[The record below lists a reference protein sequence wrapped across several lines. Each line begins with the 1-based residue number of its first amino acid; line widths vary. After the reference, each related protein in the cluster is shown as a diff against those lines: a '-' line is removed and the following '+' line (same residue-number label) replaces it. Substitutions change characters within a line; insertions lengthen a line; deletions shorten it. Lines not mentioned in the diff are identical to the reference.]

1 VTRPGAANAAVL
13 AGALILAAWGGL
25 ERKSRSN
32 ALAPPGAEMA
42 VTAVRRVP
50 LPGGGHGIA
59 DASGHVVPLRPYRR
73 IISTN
78 LMSDRL
84 LVELAEP
91 DRIAAFSET
100 SVRQSPWSWRFSG
113 KPAVASFG
121 KLEPIIALQ
130 PDLVLMNV
138 FGSDGRIDRLLE
150 AGIEVF
156 NLGELHGLRTFLP
169 IAEVMGELLGDG
181 ARGRRFAHAFRE
193 RIRRVALPLGARPRR
208 RAIYLWA
215 MGGNLYGGTHD
226 TNFGDVLTHAG
237 LIDVAAERYSG
248 WPEYRPEQVLALA
261 PELVVTQ
268 DDLAAV
274 VCSHPGLAPLQACRT
289 PARVLTLPAGL
300 LEEPGAAMLDA
311 AELLFS
317 KAYPDLAR

>member
-1 VTRPGAANAAVL
+1 VTRAGAANAAVL
-13 AGALILAAWGGL
+13 MVSLVAAAWGGL
-25 ERKSRSN
+25 ERGADRPNAVVPSR
-32 ALAPPGAEMA
+32 EMA

-50 LPGGGHGIA
+50 VPGGGEGIV

-84 LVELAEP
+84 LAELAEP
-91 DRIAAFSET
+91 ERIAAFSAT
-100 SVRQSPWSWRFSG
+100 SGRQSPWRWRFSG
-113 KPAVASFG
+113 KPGIDGFG
-121 KLEPIIALQ
+121 RLEPIIALR

-138 FGSDGRIDRLLE
+138 FGSDGRIGRLLE

-169 IAEVMGELLGDG
+169 MAEVIGELLGDPE
-181 ARGRRFAHAFRE
+181 RGRRLARTFRE
-193 RIRRVALPLGARPRR
+193 RMKRVAAPLGARPRR

-215 MGGNLYGGTHD
+215 MGGNLYGGTRD

-248 WPEYRPEQVLALA
+248 WPEYRPEQVVAME
-261 PELVVTQ
+261 PEVVVTQ
-268 DDLAAV
+268 DGLADV
-274 VCSHPGLAPLQACRT
+274 VCGHPGLAGLPACRT
-289 PARVLTLPAGL
+289 PGRVLTLPAGL

-311 AELLFS
+311 AELLFA